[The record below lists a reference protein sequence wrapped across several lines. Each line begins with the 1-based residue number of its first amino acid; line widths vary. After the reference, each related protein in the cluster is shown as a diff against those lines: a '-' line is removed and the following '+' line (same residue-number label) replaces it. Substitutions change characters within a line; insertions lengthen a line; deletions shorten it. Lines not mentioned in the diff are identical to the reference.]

1 MAIPTSSTSNFKKF
15 FLKIF
20 LPFMALAIVF
30 GMVFQYVFE
39 KKIILNSQINGSYKV
54 NRIINSVNTNE
65 IPIFG
70 SSRAEGGFVPSILGS
85 NYFNYGI
92 AGTQDNV
99 MLFFLKEECKKN
111 KKTPILINF
120 DIDGFS
126 YALGDIA
133 NYIYNADY
141 GPVKKLIGKKDD
153 AIFRIPFVK
162 YYGYYEYYFKMY
174 MTSKINLTKK
184 TDNGA
189 SLELNQL
196 TKSKFDEL
204 VTQRL
209 ATADDFNNDIN
220 LEREFLDI
228 IKNNPTRTFILA
240 ISPYHKSCFH
250 KFKNYQD
257 VTLFVAKIK
266 ELANA
271 QVFDFSHV
279 NYPDSLYM
287 NTTHLNYAG
296 AKRFTKELKDS
307 IMQ

>member
-15 FLKIF
+15 FLKIL
-20 LPFMALAIVF
+20 LPFTVCAVVF
-30 GMVFQYVFE
+30 GFAFQYVFE

-70 SSRAEGGFVPSILGS
+70 SSRAEGGFVPSILGP

-111 KKTPILINF
+111 KETPILINF
-120 DIDGFS
+120 DIDGFN
-126 YALGDIA
+126 YTLGDIA

-141 GPVKKLIGKKDD
+141 APIKELIGEKDD

-162 YYGYYEYYFKMY
+162 YFGYYEYYLKMY

-196 TKSKFDEL
+196 TKSKFNEL
-204 VTQRL
+204 VNQRL
-209 ATADDFNNDIN
+209 ATADGFNNDRN
-220 LEREFLDI
+220 LERKFIDI
-228 IKNNPTRTFILA
+228 IKNNPKRKFIIV
-240 ISPYHKSCFH
+240 ISPYHKSCFN

-257 VTLFVAKIK
+257 VSTFLAKIK
-266 ELANA
+266 TLANTS
-271 QVFDFSHV
+271 VYDFSHV
-279 NYPDSLYM
+279 NYPDSLFM

-296 AKRFTKELKDS
+296 AKRFSKELKDS
-307 IMQ
+307 ISQ